1 MRLGI
6 NPLIDCVF
14 KRLFGS
20 EHNKSLLIDIV
31 NALLEKGGEPK
42 IVDVEILDPYNPKQ
56 FIGDKITIVDI
67 KARTETGEW
76 IIVEVQVQM
85 SASFPK
91 RLLYYWARSYQAQ
104 LRESERYLALNK
116 VTLICVSKNTLPI
129 NTRRYWN
136 HFRLLEQDD
145 HICLCTDLSIYTI
158 ELDHFGQNEHQL
170 TDSLEK
176 WSYLLK
182 HGEQLD
188 DTQLPKSLQTPPIC
202 QAVKEMKMF
211 TQDEIE
217 RELYESRRK
226 ALMDKDSLLHDHYEQ
241 GIQIGEQRGEQ
252 RGKYE
257 MIKQLLAS
265 QSLPKEKIAEISG
278 WTIEQIEALE
288 NDQVARNK

>member
-1 MRLGI
+1 MRLRI
-6 NPLIDCVF
+6 NPLVDCVF

-31 NALLEKGGEPK
+31 NALLEKGREPK
-42 IVDVEILDPYNPKQ
+42 IVDVEIIDPYNPKQ
-56 FIGDKITIVDI
+56 FKGDKISIVDI

-85 SASFPK
+85 SGSFPK

-104 LRESERYLALNK
+104 LKESERYSRLQK
-116 VTLICVSKNTLPI
+116 VTLICVSKNALPI
-129 NTRRYWN
+129 KTRRYWN
-136 HFRLLEQDD
+136 HFAPLEQDD
-145 HICLCTDLSIYTI
+145 HICLCPDLSIYTI
-158 ELDHFGQNEHQL
+158 ELEHFDQSEHQL
-170 TDSLEK
+170 RDSLEK

-188 DTQLPKSLQTPPIC
+188 DSQLPQTLQTQPIC

-226 ALMDKDSLLHDHYEQ
+226 ALMDKNSLLDDHYEEGIIIGEER
-241 GIQIGEQRGEQ
+241 GIQIGEQRAQ
-252 RGKYE
+252 CA
-257 MIKQLLAS
+257 MIKQMLAS
-265 QSLPKEKIAEISG
+265 QSLSKEQIAEISG
-278 WTIEQIEALE
+278 WTIAQIDALA
-288 NDQVARNK
+288 DQGR